1 MKPEGGPCGA
11 FLQRR
16 RYGSLILEESYYYVK
31 PTSVFCNA
39 CVGTSVLVMY
49 LLHSKKRE
57 KKSLLL
63 LSYGR
68 YIIINT
74 CICGRSNTFRLALV
88 DARISLDI

>member
-49 LLHSKKRE
+49 LYQSKKRVCSSHPMGGTSSSIHVFVAE
-57 KKSLLL
+57 V
-63 LSYGR
+63 
-68 YIIINT
+68 IH
-74 CICGRSNTFRLALV
+74 
-88 DARISLDI
+88 LD